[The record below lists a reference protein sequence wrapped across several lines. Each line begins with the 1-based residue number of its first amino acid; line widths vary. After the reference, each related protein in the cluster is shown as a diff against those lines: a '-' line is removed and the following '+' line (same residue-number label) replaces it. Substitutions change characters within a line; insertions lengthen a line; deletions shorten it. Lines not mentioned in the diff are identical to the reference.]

1 MTHIETA
8 EQVTEVFKVLEVVNP
23 TSIDG
28 IGRTQQM
35 RLAWEIVTDAQPR
48 GLIGHGLGMGWEPV
62 YEVGTTP
69 STPAAARLDKKHK
82 VKK

>member
-48 GLIGHGLGMGWEPV
+48 GLIGGLPV

>member
-1 MTHIETA
+1 
-8 EQVTEVFKVLEVVNP
+8 VTEVFKVLEVVNP
-23 TSIDG
+23 TSI
-28 IGRTQQM
+28 
-35 RLAWEIVTDAQPR
+35 V
-48 GLIGHGLGMGWEPV
+48 GMGWEPV